1 MENEKT
7 FREVATE
14 VSIELLEKSREM
26 EAGTEKHSR
35 VIEDVVKLSKAC
47 TEDYKVEFETYN
59 ENLKIENEQKRYE
72 EEIEHKKSL
81 MDLERLKHTRAKGDS
96 ILMAATA
103 IGLTGFACAW
113 EMSGGHII
121 PGSVKQFGSYI
132 FKVIK

>member
-1 MENEKT
+1 MEDERT

-14 VSIELLEKSREM
+14 VSIELLEKSRKM
-26 EAGTEKHSR
+26 EAGSETHSR
-35 VIEDVVKLSKAC
+35 VIEDAVKLNKAC

-59 ENLKIENEQKRYE
+59 DNLKIENEQKRFE

-81 MDLERLKHTRAKGDS
+81 VDLERLKHSRVKGDS
-96 ILMAATA
+96 LLMAGTA

-113 EMSGGHII
+113 ELTGGHII